1 MDTITKREREII
13 KEVAE
18 GLSTKEIADK
28 LYISQRT
35 VETHRKN
42 IIDKLGLS
50 NFYSVITYS
59 FRNEILN

>member
-1 MDTITKREREII
+1 MDTITKREKEII

-18 GLSTKEIADK
+18 GLSTKEIAQK
-28 LYISQRT
+28 LFISQRT

-42 IIDKLGLS
+42 IVDKLGLS

-59 FRNEILN
+59 FRNELLN

>member
-1 MDTITKREREII
+1 MITKREKEII
-13 KEVAE
+13 REVAE

-28 LYISQRT
+28 LYISERT

>member
-1 MDTITKREREII
+1 MITKREKEII
-13 KEVAE
+13 REVAE